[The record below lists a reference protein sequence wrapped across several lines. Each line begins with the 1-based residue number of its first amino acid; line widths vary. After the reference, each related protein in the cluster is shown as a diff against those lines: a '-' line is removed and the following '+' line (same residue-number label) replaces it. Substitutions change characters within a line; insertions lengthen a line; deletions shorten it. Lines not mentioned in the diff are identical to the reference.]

1 MQVSYIPHHYLS
13 TWAFWIVYLFYD
25 FKAGWN
31 TRPVYFSISRP
42 FIFEGNCLKETG
54 IHSFIKYLFSTYS
67 KADIE
72 YTVVGE
78 KKKGKVSAFTE
89 LINLVGE
96 RE

>member
-1 MQVSYIPHHYLS
+1 MTSKQVGIPDQYISVFQDLS
-13 TWAFWIVYLFYD
+13 F
-25 FKAGWN
+25 
-31 TRPVYFSISRP
+31 
-42 FIFEGNCLKETG
+42 LKETG

-72 YTVVGE
+72 YTVVGG
-78 KKKGKVSAFTE
+78 KKKGKVSAFME